1 MKPADNPDINYK
13 AVVQKGYDSCAKD
26 YDQARRTE
34 ANLEL
39 DLIIRR
45 LEQGARVLDIG
56 CGAGVPITKTLAERS
71 SVTGVDISS
80 EMIRRARIN
89 VPEASF
95 IHGDI
100 MTMKFP
106 PEEFNAVCSFYAVF
120 HLPREEHPELFKRI
134 HEWLKPGGYLLATV
148 AVFNEAPYTEDDF
161 FGVTMYWSNYSLD
174 EYEEILT
181 EIGFRSLETTTVG
194 HGYNEANQTR
204 EERHPL
210 VFARKQ

>member
-26 YDQARRTE
+26 YDRERRTE
-34 ANLEL
+34 ASLEL
-39 DLIIRR
+39 DLITRR

-71 SVTGVDISS
+71 FVTGVDISS
-80 EMIRRARIN
+80 EMVRRARIN
-89 VPEASF
+89 VSKACF

-106 PEEFNAVCSFYAVF
+106 SEEFDAVCSFYAVF

-148 AVFNEAPYTEDDF
+148 AVFNEAHYTEDDF

-174 EYEEILT
+174 EYEDVLT
-181 EIGFRSLETTTVG
+181 ATGFRLLETTTVG
-194 HGYNEANQTR
+194 HGYNEAYQTR

>member
-26 YDQARRTE
+26 YDQARKTE
-34 ANLEL
+34 TSLEL
-39 DLIIRR
+39 DLITPR
-45 LEQGARVLDIG
+45 LEQGAKVLDIG

-80 EMIRRARIN
+80 EMVRRARIN

-181 EIGFRSLETTTVG
+181 ETGFRLLETTTVG
-194 HGYNEANQTR
+194 HGYNEAYQTR